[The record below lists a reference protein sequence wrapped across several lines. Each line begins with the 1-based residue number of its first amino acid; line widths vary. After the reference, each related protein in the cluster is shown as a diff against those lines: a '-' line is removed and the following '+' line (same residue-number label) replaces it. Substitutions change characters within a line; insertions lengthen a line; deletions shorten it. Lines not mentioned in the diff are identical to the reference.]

1 MVEFGISTNMKFARI
16 GRNQMKKS
24 ILTIAIALACVFGA
38 QQASAKTHKHKTN
51 TSMNKKH
58 HKKNVK
64 KTAATTPAAPTAVQA
79 VS

>member
-1 MVEFGISTNMKFARI
+1 MVEFGISSNMKFALI

-38 QQASAKTHKHKTN
+38 TQASAKTHKHKTS
-51 TSMNKKH
+51 TSMSKKH
-58 HKKNVK
+58 HKKTVK
-64 KTAATTPAAPTAVQA
+64 KTAATTPAPTAVQA